1 MKLIAIFALLFSFI
15 NPTALFAD
23 EVENTTDT
31 AITTPAVVVQ
41 EPADVPADEPVEQ
54 EAFSIVALLIEMYNR
69 PEVQSSLSILALSVV
84 SIMMKLFL
92 TSNKSFLSKT
102 QGIIDTTGDILTIKN
117 EAHQTWEMMKKLA
130 SSNDFLREKVTK
142 IEKGEEYLG
151 ELLKGFIS
159 ATNIK
164 VDDKI
169 ELAKKFDEFKAFI
182 EDKGLKDT
190 QAYQEVHSTIQEFK
204 EKIEETNAEELK
216 QVDEYLANL
225 KAISNEN
232 QN

>member
-1 MKLIAIFALLFSFI
+1 MKLLTIIALAFSFI
-15 NPTALFAD
+15 RPINILAED
-23 EVENTTDT
+23 VVNTTDT
-31 AITTPAVVVQ
+31 AISPAAV
-41 EPADVPADEPVEQ
+41 EPGEVEEEQ
-54 EAFSIVALLIEMYNR
+54 NTILALLLEMYNR

-84 SIMMKLFL
+84 SLLMKMFL
-92 TSNKSFLSKT
+92 TSNKSFLAKT
-102 QGIIDTTGDILTIKN
+102 QGIIDTTGDILTIKD
-117 EAHQTWEMMKKLA
+117 EAHQTWELVKKLS
-130 SSNDFLREKVTK
+130 SSNDFLREKVSK
-142 IEKGEEYLG
+142 IEKGEQYLG
-151 ELLKGFIS
+151 DLLKGFIS

-182 EDKGLKDT
+182 EEKGLDNT
-190 QAYQEVHSTIQEFK
+190 QAYQEINSTIHEFK
-204 EKIEETNAEELK
+204 EKIEKTNAEELK

>member
-15 NPTALFAD
+15 RPNILMAEEVYNTSPTA
-23 EVENTTDT
+23 VTTT
-31 AITTPAVVVQ
+31 ALDIEGGSET
-41 EPADVPADEPVEQ
+41 EG
-54 EAFSIVALLIEMYNR
+54 FSIVALLVEIYNR
-69 PEVQSSLSILALSVV
+69 PEVQSSLSILALTVV
-84 SIMMKLFL
+84 SLMMKLFL
-92 TSNKSFLSKT
+92 TSNKSFLAKT

-117 EAHQTWEMMKKLA
+117 EAHQTWELVKELA
-130 SSNDFLREKVTK
+130 SANEFLKRKVTK
-142 IEKGEEYLG
+142 IEKGEEFLG
-151 ELLKGFIS
+151 DLLKGFIS

-182 EDKGLKDT
+182 EEKGLEKT
-190 QAYQEVHSTIQEFK
+190 QAYQDIQSTIQEFK
-204 EKIEETNAEELK
+204 GKIEETNAEELK

>member
-1 MKLIAIFALLFSFI
+1 MKLIAIFALLFSFLTPSI
-15 NPTALFAD
+15 LIAE
-23 EVENTTDT
+23 EVDNTSPT
-31 AITTPAVVVQ
+31 AITSGALDIEGGSET
-41 EPADVPADEPVEQ
+41 EG
-54 EAFSIVALLIEMYNR
+54 FSIVALLVEIYNR
-69 PEVQSSLSILALSVV
+69 PEVQSSLSILALTVV
-84 SIMMKLFL
+84 SLMMKLFL
-92 TSNKSFLSKT
+92 TSNKSFLAKT

-117 EAHQTWEMMKKLA
+117 EAHQTWELVKELA
-130 SSNDFLREKVTK
+130 SANDFLKRKVTK

-151 ELLKGFIS
+151 DLLKGFIS

-182 EDKGLKDT
+182 EEKGLEDT
-190 QAYQEVHSTIQEFK
+190 QAYQDIQSTIQEFK
-204 EKIEETNAEELK
+204 GKIEETNAEELK

-225 KAISNEN
+225 KAISNED

>member
-15 NPTALFAD
+15 KPNILMAEEVDNTSPTA
-23 EVENTTDT
+23 VTTT
-31 AITTPAVVVQ
+31 ALDIEGGSET
-41 EPADVPADEPVEQ
+41 EG
-54 EAFSIVALLIEMYNR
+54 FSIVALLVEIYNR
-69 PEVQSSLSILALSVV
+69 PEVQSSLSILALTVV
-84 SIMMKLFL
+84 SLMMKLFL
-92 TSNKSFLSKT
+92 TSNKSFLAKT

-117 EAHQTWEMMKKLA
+117 EAHQTWELVKELA
-130 SSNDFLREKVTK
+130 SANEFLKRKVTK
-142 IEKGEEYLG
+142 IEKGEEFLG
-151 ELLKGFIS
+151 DLLKGFIS

-182 EDKGLKDT
+182 EEKGLEKT
-190 QAYQEVHSTIQEFK
+190 QAYQDIQSTIQEFK
-204 EKIEETNAEELK
+204 GKIEETNAEELK

>member
-1 MKLIAIFALLFSFI
+1 MKLLTIIALAFSFI
-15 NPTALFAD
+15 RPINILAED
-23 EVENTTDT
+23 VVNTTDT
-31 AITTPAVVVQ
+31 AISPTAVVT
-41 EPADVPADEPVEQ
+41 DETEEEQ
-54 EAFSIVALLIEMYNR
+54 NTILALLLEMYNR

-84 SIMMKLFL
+84 SILMKMFL
-92 TSNKSFLSKT
+92 TSNKSFLTKT
-102 QGIIDTTGDILTIKN
+102 QGIIDTTGDILTIKD
-117 EAHQTWEMMKKLA
+117 EAHQTWELVKQLA
-130 SSNDFLREKVTK
+130 SSNDFLREKVSK
-142 IEKGEEYLG
+142 IEKGEQYLG
-151 ELLKGFIS
+151 DLLKGFIS

-182 EDKGLKDT
+182 EEKGLDNT
-190 QAYQEVHSTIQEFK
+190 QAYQEINSTIHEFK